1 MAIGLCPQDVKAE
14 VWLVM
19 QPKNRAMLSASKIKP
34 LHKYL
39 IQETKQRFGVE
50 VPSQGDTLSLTAAV
64 EKGMN
69 QRCDQPS
76 CLAVLSEQI
85 GADQI
90 LLSEIYRQ
98 GSNCQV
104 TLSISSRKDL
114 ESSQKYISSGACW
127 EDEIQQS
134 MGRALSQIPKSQ
146 NKTSGTAEAA
156 GASQPSSAS
165 SVRRKTKQAQ
175 VSPNTVF
182 NNNAEAKKNIL
193 SLQKASR
200 MYHDFVANKA
210 PSMLTPQ
217 RIKKILEMR
226 LKMNPL
232 LEQNQNN
239 KALFPRLADR
249 FIELNTII
257 IGHFLA
263 VTTQTPIEQQMLNPT
278 VLAQNIGTLGQAFS
292 EGVAVH
298 LRLATHLSA
307 TDPRAQ
313 KIMKFI
319 TRMQAS
325 VTPESK

>member
-1 MAIGLCPQDVKAE
+1 MAIGLCPQSVKAE

-39 IQETKQRFGVE
+39 IKETKQRFGVE
-50 VPSQGDTLSLTAAV
+50 VPSQVDTLSLITAV

-76 CLAVLSEQI
+76 CLAVLVEQI

-104 TLSISSRKDL
+104 SLSISSRKNL
-114 ESSQKYISSGACW
+114 EFSQKYKSSGACW

-134 MGRALSQIPKSQ
+134 MGRALRQIPKSQ
-146 NKTSGTAEAA
+146 NQTSGTAAAA

-165 SVRRKTKQAQ
+165 SVRRKTKQAE
-175 VSPNTVF
+175 VSPNNVF

-193 SLQKASR
+193 NLQKASR
-200 MYHDFVANKA
+200 MYHDFVSQKA

-226 LKMNPL
+226 LKMNPV

-263 VTTQTPIEQQMLNPT
+263 ATTQTPIEQQMLNPT
-278 VLAQNIGTLGQAFS
+278 ILAQNIGTLGQAFS

-298 LRLATHLSA
+298 LRLATHLPA

-313 KIMKFI
+313 EIMQFI

-325 VTPESK
+325 VAPKAK